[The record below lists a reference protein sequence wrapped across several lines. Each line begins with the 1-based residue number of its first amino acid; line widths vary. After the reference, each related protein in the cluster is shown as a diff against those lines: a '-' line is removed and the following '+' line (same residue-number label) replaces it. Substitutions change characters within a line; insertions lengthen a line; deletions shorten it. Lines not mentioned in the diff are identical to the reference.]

1 MLDSTHNQLD
11 PDQISLITH
20 KRNLTSISSVWLF
33 TYVQAAWRVF
43 STRHDQS
50 KSEVRF
56 VAYDN
61 TRGANGKYLL
71 LNHYSSS
78 YYRGIVATDRF
89 DIPNNED
96 RSLCIQFALYM
107 PNTNQESVLE
117 IFQMESGIPNYAT
130 KIWDT
135 RLSVTGWRLFSV
147 KAKALSRD
155 SRDFYFLFVSYF
167 CF

>member
-1 MLDSTHNQLD
+1 MLESTHHQLG

-20 KRNLTSISSVWLF
+20 KPNLTSISSTFLF

-50 KSEVRF
+50 KSDVRF
-56 VAYDN
+56 VTYDN
-61 TRGANGKYLL
+61 TRGTNGKYLL

-78 YYRGIVATDRF
+78 YYRGIVATNRF
-89 DIPNNED
+89 LIPDNED
-96 RSLCIQFALYM
+96 RSICIQFALYM

-117 IFQMESGIPNYAT
+117 IFQMESGIIRNAF

-135 RLSVTGWRLFSV
+135 RLSLTRWRMFSV
-147 KAKALSRD
+147 KAKPQSRD
-155 SRDFYFLFVSYF
+155 SRDIYFLLVSYF